1 MEKMNEIGK
10 IFTIFVTITV
20 TILIAGIITFNVSQA
35 QELTPEQKQAMC
47 DPSNPKLNFVNTTES
62 LICGIPP
69 TPVNQTNTTTFTSP
83 SKSLTPSATIP

>member
-20 TILIAGIITFNVSQA
+20 TILTSGTTIFNVSQA
-35 QELTPEQKQAMC
+35 QELSPEQKQAMC

-62 LICGIPP
+62 HICGIPP

-83 SKSLTPSATIP
+83 PKSLTPSATIP